1 MFSEQIQEH
10 RNLSSAPHASKNFL
24 LAFESVSVPRSESRT
39 SDFRHRR
46 SRRLGLALIALL
58 ALFACAR
65 AARGQSTFPSLSVEA
80 TSAAQAVTLT
90 VNSPGTVSAIKV
102 LTGGTAGL
110 DYSYAAGGTCV
121 AGNSSGPSCTVMVT
135 FTPRFPGVRS
145 GAVVLTDGSGNPMAT
160 TYLTGIGEGPL
171 SVATA
176 GEITTI
182 AGNGVLARVILPL
195 AGGTQALNIPIHEPL
210 GEAVDGAGN
219 VYYTDSGNDLIGKV
233 DIHGN
238 VTIVA
243 GTDSGG
249 YGSNGTLATSAE
261 LSAPSGIILDGAGN
275 IFFADS
281 GNNVIREI
289 IAATGVIETVAGTG
303 NPGYTG
309 DSGAATQATLNNPQG
324 IVMDANNNLYISDT
338 GNNVIREVSATGGII
353 TTIAGTGV
361 PSFGGDGGPASL
373 AYLNQPWAVTLG
385 PDGSLYIADFANNR
399 IRKINPAGTITTVV
413 GTGEANYSGDLGQAL
428 SATLQ
433 LPSSVVTDAA
443 GNLFIADSGNNRV
456 RKVNVTTQIITTVA
470 GNGSPISCC
479 DGTNADSGTPT
490 MDRVYGLALDASGNL
505 YIADRLGLLVRE
517 VYGAVG
523 RFQFKDIKKTNTS
536 PPQIQRIDND
546 GNAPLHL
553 SVPVSVIAAGATV
566 INSAVDPSTTTCSTG
581 AMLPGAECNI
591 GVEFKPMETGSPALG
606 QINVYSDSANSP
618 VVIDLFGNSLNIE
631 PTTTTLTSNVNPS
644 PFGQSVTFTATIS
657 SLYTGTLT
665 GTVQLIDTSNGNAL
679 IGSSSSVNS
688 TTRTAT
694 VSVSNLALGVHQI
707 IAVFTDSPSD
717 ANNTNSQSAPYA
729 QTVKQAASLALTST
743 PPTTAQV
750 YENVTVTA
758 TISEMPTGGIAP
770 TGVIV
775 FSDSVPGSPLNGP
788 VSLNNNGSASIST
801 TLLAAGLHHITATYA
816 GDTNNSPASN
826 TLTETVYTATTTTT
840 LTTPTPSVPLTTLV
854 TFTATVVGNNASTPT
869 GTFTFYDGQ
878 TQLGQPQPVSNSGSA
893 SLSAS
898 FVTTGVHSIT
908 VSYSGD
914 SDYATSSATLAET
927 VNKIATSTAVVSSA
941 NPANAGATVNFTVM
955 VTAASSTT
963 PNVPIT
969 GTVSL
974 IDGSTVIG
982 TGTLAALGTGPAT
995 ASVVI
1000 PVTSLVIGPHAITAV
1015 YAGDTNY
1022 VGSTS
1027 GGVSETVGLATSS
1040 TVLTASTTSAIATNP
1055 VILKATLSSNGG
1067 TPTGTVKFM
1076 DGATAIGTGNLANGI
1091 ASMMTATLA
1100 VGTHTITAVYGGDG
1114 KDSASTSNTV
1124 GITVVARTTSVAL
1137 TSSQNPL
1144 LTLAPVTITATV
1156 ATGSGPAPTG
1166 TITFSQDGAVVST
1179 SPVGA
1184 TGTATLQL
1192 PSLPAGTHAFVAT
1205 YSGDAVDLASIST
1218 PLSELVQ
1225 LRGTTDVLTTSA
1237 TSLTG
1242 GQQIT
1247 LISVV
1252 RWTGSATPTG
1262 SVTFFTGSDSLAT
1275 VAVDSTGVATVTVLL
1290 SGTSANL
1297 SSTYSG
1303 DQNYAGSTSATELV
1317 TIGPAPDFEI
1327 AATPPTFT
1335 LVSKQHMILTLTITS
1350 MKDFT
1355 DTLSLGCLGL
1365 PQAATCNFSNDQML
1379 LGAGN
1384 TQSVTLTVDTG
1395 DPLLAGTQA
1404 KNESA
1409 PSLNSTAS
1417 KLVMACFLPGGLLL
1431 GLLGTRLRRTKG
1443 FSGLVMLLLLAGL
1456 STVVIGCGTVNA
1468 IGTPAGTYQFRVS
1481 ATGKTGIQETLPI
1494 TMTVTQ

>member
-1 MFSEQIQEH
+1 
-10 RNLSSAPHASKNFL
+10 
-24 LAFESVSVPRSESRT
+24 
-39 SDFRHRR
+39 
-46 SRRLGLALIALL
+46 
-58 ALFACAR
+58 
-65 AARGQSTFPSLSVEA
+65 
-80 TSAAQAVTLT
+80 
-90 VNSPGTVSAIKV
+90 
-102 LTGGTAGL
+102 
-110 DYSYAAGGTCV
+110 
-121 AGNSSGPSCTVMVT
+121 
-135 FTPRFPGVRS
+135 
-145 GAVVLTDGSGNPMAT
+145 VVLLDGNNPMAT
-160 TYLTGIGEGPL
+160 TYLTGIGVGPL

-176 GEITTI
+176 GEIETI
-182 AGNGVLARVILPL
+182 AGDGIVV
-195 AGGTQALNIPIHEPL
+195 GQAFPVTGAQATSTAVSEPL
-210 GEAVDGAGN
+210 GVAVDGSGN
-219 VYYTDSGNDLIGKV
+219 IYYTDKGYNLIGEV
-233 DIHGN
+233 N
-238 VTIVA
+238 SA
-243 GTDSGG
+243 GTLTVIAGI
-249 YGSNGTLATSAE
+249 GSAGFSPDGTVATSAA
-261 LSAPSGIILDGAGN
+261 LSAPSAILIDGAGN

-281 GNNVIREI
+281 GNSAVREVVKL
-289 IAATGVIETVAGTG
+289 TGRIVTVAGTG
-303 NPGYTG
+303 VAGYWG
-309 DSGAATQATLNNPQG
+309 DGSAATQAKLNQPEG
-324 IVMDANNNLYISDT
+324 IAFDSSGNLYISDT
-338 GNNVIREVSATGGII
+338 GNSVIRRVSAADG
-353 TTIAGTGV
+353 TISTVAGTGM
-361 PSFGGDGGPASL
+361 PGFSGDGQPA
-373 AYLNQPWAVTLG
+373 AAAQLNSPYGIAFG
-385 PDGSLYIADFANNR
+385 SDGSLYIADF
-399 IRKINPAGTITTVV
+399 
-413 GTGEANYSGDLGQAL
+413 L
-428 SATLQ
+428 
-433 LPSSVVTDAA
+433 
-443 GNLFIADSGNNRV
+443 NNRV
-456 RKVNVTTQIITTVA
+456 RKVDTSNFMSTVA
-470 GNGSPISCC
+470 GTGDAGYLGDEGAALNAEMHNPASVAVDAAGDIFIADSENNVVRKVNVATQIMTTLAGNGTPVSCC
-479 DGTNADSGTPT
+479 DG
-490 MDRVYGLALDASGNL
+490 LDADNGQPGMEKVYAVAVDGSGNL
-505 YIADRLGLLVRE
+505 YIADRFGLRVRE

-553 SVPVSVIAAGATV
+553 SVPVSVIAVGATV

-581 AMLPGAECNI
+581 AMAPGAECNI
-591 GVEFKPMETGSPALG
+591 GVEFKPMETGTPAYG
-606 QINVYSDSANSP
+606 QINVNSDSANTP

-631 PTTTTLTSNVNPS
+631 PTTTTLTSDVNPS
-644 PFGQSVTFTATIS
+644 AFGQSVTFTATIS

-679 IGSSSSVNS
+679 IGSAAPVNS
-688 TTRTAT
+688 STRKAT

-707 IAVFTDSPSD
+707 IAVFTDSD
-717 ANNTNSQSAPYA
+717 TNNTNSTSLPYK
-729 QTVKQAASLALTST
+729 QTVVQAAVLALTSSLN
-743 PPTTAQV
+743 PAQV
-750 YENVTVTA
+750 YENVTFTA
-758 TISEMPTGGIAP
+758 TISETPAGGIAP

-775 FSDSVPGSPLNGP
+775 FSDSLPGGPLSGTGTPVPL
-788 VSLNNNGSASIST
+788 NNGSASFST
-801 TLLAAGLHHITATYA
+801 TLLAAGSHPITATYA
-816 GDTNNSPASN
+816 GDTNNSATLN
-826 TLTETVYTATTTTT
+826 TLTEKVNTATTTTT
-840 LTTPTPSVPLTTLV
+840 LTTSNPSVPLTAPV
-854 TFTATVVGNNASTPT
+854 TFTATVAGNNSSTPT

-878 TQLGQPQPVSNSGSA
+878 KQLGQPQPVSNSGSA

-914 SDYATSSATLAET
+914 SDYATSSAGLTET

-941 NPANAGATVNFTVM
+941 NPANAGATVNFTVT

-974 IDGSTVIG
+974 IDGSMVIG

-995 ASVVI
+995 ASLVI
-1000 PVTSLVIGPHAITAV
+1000 PVTSLGIGSHAITAV

-1055 VILKATLSSNGG
+1055 VTLTATLSSNGG

-1076 DGATAIGTGNLANGI
+1076 DGATAIGTGNLVNGI
-1091 ASMMTATLA
+1091 ASMTTATLA

-1114 KDSASTSNTV
+1114 KDTASASNTV

-1156 ATGSGPAPTG
+1156 ATGNGPAPTG

-1192 PSLPAGTHAFVAT
+1192 PSLPVGTHSFVAT

-1297 SSTYSG
+1297 SSTYNG

-1384 TQSVTLTVDTG
+1384 AQSVTLTVDTG

-1409 PSLNSTAS
+1409 PSLKSTAS

-1431 GLLGTRLRRTKG
+1431 GLLGTRLRRVKG

>member
-39 SDFRHRR
+39 SDSRLRR

-65 AARGQSTFPSLSVEA
+65 AACGQSAFPSMSVGV
-80 TSAAQAVTLT
+80 TSTAQTVTLT
-90 VNSPGTVSAIKV
+90 VNSPGTVSAINV
-102 LTGGTAGL
+102 LTSGTAGL
-110 DYSYAAGGTCV
+110 DYSYATGGTCV
-121 AGNSSGPSCTVMVT
+121 VGNSSGPSCTVMVT
-135 FTPRFPGVRS
+135 FTPQFPGIRS

-195 AGGTQALNIPIHEPL
+195 AAGTQAVNIPIHEPL

-219 VYYTDSGNDLIGKV
+219 VYYTDSGNNLIGRV

-261 LSAPSGIILDGAGN
+261 LSAPSGITLDGAGN

-338 GNNVIREVSATGGII
+338 GNNVVRKVSAGGTI

-361 PSFGGDGGPASL
+361 PGFGGDEGPATS
-373 AYLNQPWAVTLG
+373 AYLNQPWAVTFG

-553 SVPVSVIAAGATV
+553 SVPMSVIAVGATV

-631 PTTTTLTSNVNPS
+631 PTTTTLTSNFNPS
-644 PFGQSVTFTATIS
+644 AFGQLVTFTATIS

-694 VSVSNLALGVHQI
+694 VSVSSLALGVHQI
-707 IAVFTDSPSD
+707 IAVFTDSD
-717 ANNTNSQSAPYA
+717 TYNTNSTSLPYA
-729 QTVKQAASLALTST
+729 QTVKEAVGLALTST
-743 PPTTAQV
+743 PNPAQV

-758 TISEMPTGGIAP
+758 TISEMPTGGIPP
-770 TGVIV
+770 TGSIV

-788 VSLNNNGSASIST
+788 FPIINGTASIPT
-801 TLLAAGLHHITATYA
+801 TLLAAGSHHITATYA
-816 GDTNNSPASN
+816 GDTNNSPATSN
-826 TLTETVYTATTTTT
+826 TLIETVNTATTTTT
-840 LTTPTPSVPLTTLV
+840 LTTSNSSVPLTTLV
-854 TFTATVVGNNASTPT
+854 TFTATVAGNNASTPT

-914 SDYATSSATLAET
+914 SDYATSSANLAET

-941 NPANAGATVNFTVM
+941 NPANAGATVNFTVT

-974 IDGSTVIG
+974 LDGSTVIG

-995 ASVVI
+995 ASLVI
-1000 PVTSLVIGPHAITAV
+1000 PVTSLAIGSHAITAV

-1055 VILKATLSSNGG
+1055 VTLTATLSSNGG

-1076 DGATAIGTGNLANGI
+1076 DGATAIGTGNLVNGI

-1192 PSLPAGTHAFVAT
+1192 PSLPVGTHSFVAT

-1355 DTLSLGCLGL
+1355 DTLLLGCLGL
-1365 PQAATCNFSNDQML
+1365 PQAATCNFSSDQML

-1384 TQSVTLTVDTG
+1384 AQSVTLTVDTG

-1409 PSLNSTAS
+1409 PSLKSTAS

-1431 GLLGTRLRRTKG
+1431 GLLGTRLRRIKG

-1456 STVVIGCGTVNA
+1456 STVVIGCGTVNS